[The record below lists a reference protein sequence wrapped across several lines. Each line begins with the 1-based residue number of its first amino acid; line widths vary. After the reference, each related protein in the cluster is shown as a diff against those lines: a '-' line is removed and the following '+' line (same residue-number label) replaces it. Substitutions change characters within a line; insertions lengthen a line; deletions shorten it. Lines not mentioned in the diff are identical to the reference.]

1 MRHFLEIE
9 FDPHSQML
17 ASRDPRTRPPP
28 SPSLLPA
35 KQVAKDS
42 AEGVENVFHVGEACT
57 AASRTAPTRPLEGI
71 VPDPVVQLPLLVVR
85 QYLVRLGGLLEPT
98 LGFFIPRISIGM
110 VGRRSLAVSAL
121 DLVGVRR
128 LRDTEHF
135 VEIA

>member
-1 MRHFLEIE
+1 
-9 FDPHSQML
+9 
-17 ASRDPRTRPPP
+17 
-28 SPSLLPA
+28 
-35 KQVAKDS
+35 
-42 AEGVENVFHVGEACT
+42 
-57 AASRTAPTRPLEGI
+57 